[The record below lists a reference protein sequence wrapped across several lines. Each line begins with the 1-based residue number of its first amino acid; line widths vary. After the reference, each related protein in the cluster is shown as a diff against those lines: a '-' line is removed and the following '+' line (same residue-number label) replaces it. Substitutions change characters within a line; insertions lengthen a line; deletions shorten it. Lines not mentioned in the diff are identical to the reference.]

1 MFKEWSYENVQVG
14 EEFTSTQLLI
24 TPELI
29 EDYLYAVDND
39 DPLFAPDPE
48 SGEQLAPPTIA
59 GNQVLSL
66 RKEKYVVRGGLHAK
80 QEFEFLRPIKAG
92 MRVWSKGKI
101 VDKYWRRGKG
111 YVVTEFVTMDENGVE
126 LVRGRITHALVKTG
140 R

>member
-14 EEFTSTQLLI
+14 DEFTSTQLLI

-29 EDYLYAVDND
+29 EDYAYAVEYF

-48 SGEQLAPPTIA
+48 TGEQLAHPTIA

-66 RKEKYVVRGGLHAK
+66 RKEKYIVRGGLHAK
-80 QEFEFLRPIKAG
+80 HECEFLRPIKAG

-101 VDKYWRRGKG
+101 IDKYWRRDKG
-111 YVVTEFVTMDENGVE
+111 YIVTEFVTMDENGVE
-126 LVRGRITHALVKTG
+126 LLRGKVTHALIRTG